1 MTQPI
6 YTSPPLNGHSKFRLQ
21 NLPVIFNLNFITKSI
36 LAGYAVD
43 PQKDDLILD
52 MCAAPGGKTLHL
64 DFLSQ
69 QQSTIVALDRSAS
82 RLETLMNATKDS
94 TSIFPFVCDSSSCVM
109 AKLIDIP
116 NPKEW
121 IFEFLKTTARGSKVK
136 KWPRC
141 GFDRILLDAPCSAL
155 GQRPNVC
162 LEPSKTDLKALKAH
176 AQKQQCLLQAA
187 VKLLKPGGRLV
198 YSTCTFSPFENE
210 DNVAFV
216 LKGFPEVSLVSF
228 GKEWHAR
235 GVSKGWNREGFA
247 DPFLS
252 PEEREKVLRFD
263 LDTQIQMPDGQH
275 VNTIGFFIAVFEKQ
289 IN

>member
-1 MTQPI
+1 
-6 YTSPPLNGHSKFRLQ
+6 
-21 NLPVIFNLNFITKSI
+21 

-43 PQKDDLILD
+43 PQEGDLILD

-64 DFLSQ
+64 DSLSHQ
-69 QQSTIVALDRSAS
+69 KCTIVALDRSAS
-82 RLETLMNATKDS
+82 RLDALMVVAKNSPT
-94 TSIFPFVCDSSSCVM
+94 IFPFVCDSSSCVM
-109 AKLIDIP
+109 TKSMNISH
-116 NPKEW
+116 PKEW
-121 IFEFLKTTARGSKVK
+121 ILELLTTATKGSKVK
-136 KWPRC
+136 KWPRN

-155 GQRPNVC
+155 GQRPNIC
-162 LEPSKTDLKALKAH
+162 LDSSKTELKVLRAH

-216 LKGFPEVSLVSF
+216 LKKFPELSLVSF
-228 GKEWHAR
+228 GKEWHDR
-235 GVSKGWNREGFA
+235 GASKGWDREGLA

-252 PEEREKVLRFD
+252 QQDSEKVLRFD
-263 LDTQIQMPDGQH
+263 LDTQILLPNGES
-275 VNTIGFFIAVFEKQ
+275 VNTIGFFIAVFEKA